1 MKMEEI
7 WKKLPN
13 DLAFHIL
20 YFTDIDTRRAFGL
33 KPQRNRLPIF
43 DFKMKPLIWTE
54 RYQHFYCD
62 IRKDDKCLTGKVIHQ
77 SNKVYYLFFT
87 NPTSWVLW
95 QTELEYLS
103 FGAAYI

>member
-1 MKMEEI
+1 MEEI

-43 DFKMKPLIWTE
+43 DLKIKPLIWVE
-54 RYQHFYCD
+54 LYNGLVLFCA
-62 IRKDDKCLTGKVIHQ
+62 IKKNKKNLNGKFIYEDNV
-77 SNKVYYLFFT
+77 
-87 NPTSWVLW
+87 
-95 QTELEYLS
+95 EYLYPPQPHR
-103 FGAAYI
+103 GT